1 MTTLDLVDDALDA
14 YRGSALDGVFLG
26 YMQWGRFCAEKGADP
41 ARDSIDH
48 RGVAILKATTLVTGT
63 TYLLRA

>member
-14 YRGSALDGVFLG
+14 YRGSSLDGVFLG
-26 YMQWGRFCAEKGADP
+26 YMQWGKFCAEKGADP
-41 ARDSIDH
+41 TQDSIDH

>member
-1 MTTLDLVDDALDA
+1 MSTLDLVDDALDA
-14 YRGSALDGVFLG
+14 YRGSSLDGLFLG
-26 YMQWGRFCAEKGADP
+26 YMQWGKFCAEKGADP
-41 ARDSIDH
+41 GQERVSH

>member
-14 YRGSALDGVFLG
+14 YRGTSLDGLFLG
-26 YMQWGRFCAEKGADP
+26 HLQWGKFCAEKGADP
-41 ARDSIDH
+41 TRERIDH
-48 RGVAILKATTLVTGT
+48 RGVAILKATNLVTGT